1 MSLRTNLGRIE
12 WLWWMMETNTDLK
25 EILANGGAVILP
37 TETVYGLFARA
48 LDEKAVDY
56 VYELKNRP
64 RDKAMNLNIA
74 SYEDIL
80 AYSKEQPDYLKKI
93 YDAFLPGPLTIILK
107 ANGQVPKWINSGL
120 TTVGFRLPNHPVT
133 RELIQAEGPLI
144 GPSANKSG
152 MASGRYFDQIR
163 AQFDFQVTGYQ
174 DDDAL
179 LGLDSTILDLSVT
192 PARILRQGKITKDD
206 LLAALPEL
214 TIE

>member
-1 MSLRTNLGRIE
+1 
-12 WLWWMMETNTDLK
+12 METNTDLK
-25 EILANGGAVILP
+25 EILANGGAVVLP

-64 RDKAMNLNIA
+64 RDKAMNLNVA
-74 SYEDIL
+74 YYEDIL
-80 AYSKEQPDYLKKI
+80 TYSKEQPDYLKKL

>member
-1 MSLRTNLGRIE
+1 
-12 WLWWMMETNTDLK
+12 MESNTDLK
-25 EILANGGAVILP
+25 EILANGGAVVLP

-48 LDEKAVDY
+48 LDEKAVNH
-56 VYELKNRP
+56 VYKLKNRP
-64 RDKAMNLNIA
+64 KDKAMNLNVA

-80 AYSKEQPDYLKKI
+80 TYSKEQPDYLKKL

-107 ANGQVPKWINSGL
+107 ANGQVPKWINSSL
-120 TTVGFRLPNHPVT
+120 TTVGFRLPKHPVT

-152 MASGRYFDQIR
+152 MASGRCFDHIR

>member
-1 MSLRTNLGRIE
+1 MKSKKVLR
-12 WLWWMMETNTDLK
+12 
-25 EILANGGAVILP
+25 EILADGGAVVLP
-37 TETVYGLFARA
+37 TETVYGLFAKAMDERA
-48 LDEKAVDY
+48 VNH

-64 RDKAMNLNIA
+64 RDKAMNLNVA

-80 AYSKEQPDYLKKI
+80 SYSKEQPDYLKKI

-107 ANGQVPKWINSGL
+107 ANDQVPEWINSGL
-120 TTVGFRLPNHPVT
+120 ATVGFRLPDHPVT

-163 AQFDFQVTGYQ
+163 EQFDFQVTGYQ

>member
-1 MSLRTNLGRIE
+1 MKSKKQLRESL
-12 WLWWMMETNTDLK
+12 D
-25 EILANGGAVILP
+25 NGEAIVLP
-37 TETVYGLFARA
+37 TETVYGLFAKA
-48 LDEKAVDY
+48 MDESAVNH

-64 RDKAMNLNIA
+64 IDKAMNLNVA

-80 AYSKEQPDYLKKI
+80 SYSKEQPKYLKQL

-107 ANGQVPKWINSGL
+107 ANDQVPRWINSGL
-120 TTVGFRLPNHPVT
+120 ATVGFRLPDHPVT

-152 MASGRYFDQIR
+152 KASGRYFDQIR

-179 LGLDSTILDLSVT
+179 LGVDSTILDLSVS
-192 PARILRQGKITKDD
+192 PAKILRQGKITKEE

>member
-1 MSLRTNLGRIE
+1 MKSKKQLRESL
-12 WLWWMMETNTDLK
+12 D
-25 EILANGGAVILP
+25 NGEAIVLP
-37 TETVYGLFARA
+37 TETVYGLFAKA
-48 LDEKAVDY
+48 MDESAVNH

-64 RDKAMNLNIA
+64 RDKAMNLNVA

-80 AYSKEQPDYLKKI
+80 SYSKEQPKYLKQL

-107 ANGQVPKWINSGL
+107 ANDQVPRWINSGL
-120 TTVGFRLPNHPVT
+120 ATVGFRLPNHPVT
-133 RELIQAEGPLI
+133 RELIQSEGPLI

-152 MASGRYFDQIR
+152 KASGRYFDQIR

-179 LGLDSTILDLSVT
+179 LGVDSTILDLSVS
-192 PARILRQGKITKDD
+192 PAKILRQGKITKED

>member
-1 MSLRTNLGRIE
+1 
-12 WLWWMMETNTDLK
+12 MMETNKDLK
-25 EILANGGAVILP
+25 EILANGGAVVLP
-37 TETVYGLFARA
+37 TETVYGLFAKAMDERA
-48 LDEKAVDY
+48 VNH

-64 RDKAMNLNIA
+64 RDKAMNLNVA

-80 AYSKEQPDYLKKI
+80 SYSKEQPDYLKKI

-107 ANGQVPKWINSGL
+107 ANDQVPKWINSGL
-120 TTVGFRLPNHPVT
+120 ATVGFRLPAHPVT

-163 AQFDFQVTGYQ
+163 EQFDFQVTGYQ

>member
-1 MSLRTNLGRIE
+1 
-12 WLWWMMETNTDLK
+12 MMETNTDLK
-25 EILANGGAVILP
+25 EILANGGAVVLP

-48 LDEKAVDY
+48 LDEKAVNH

-64 RDKAMNLNIA
+64 RDKAMNLNVA
-74 SYEDIL
+74 SYEDIMT
-80 AYSKEQPDYLKKI
+80 YSKEQPDYLKKL

>member
-1 MSLRTNLGRIE
+1 
-12 WLWWMMETNTDLK
+12 METNTDLK
-25 EILANGGAVILP
+25 AILANGGAVVLP

-48 LDEKAVDY
+48 LDEKAVNH

-64 RDKAMNLNIA
+64 RDKAMNLNVA

-80 AYSKEQPDYLKKI
+80 TYSKEQPDYLKKL

-107 ANGQVPKWINSGL
+107 ANSQVPKWINSGL
-120 TTVGFRLPNHPVT
+120 ATVGFRLPNHPVT

-152 MASGRYFDQIR
+152 MASGRYFDHIR

-179 LGLDSTILDLSVT
+179 LGLDSTILDLSDT

>member
-1 MSLRTNLGRIE
+1 
-12 WLWWMMETNTDLK
+12 METNTDLK
-25 EILANGGAVILP
+25 EILANGGAVVLP

-48 LDEKAVDY
+48 LDEKAVNY

-64 RDKAMNLNIA
+64 RDKAMNLNVA

-80 AYSKEQPDYLKKI
+80 TYSKEQPDYLKKL

>member
-1 MSLRTNLGRIE
+1 
-12 WLWWMMETNTDLK
+12 MMETNKDLK
-25 EILANGGAVILP
+25 EILANGGAVVLP

-48 LDEKAVDY
+48 LDEKAVNY

-64 RDKAMNLNIA
+64 RDKAMNLNVA
-74 SYEDIL
+74 SYEDIVS
-80 AYSKEQPDYLKKI
+80 YSKEQPDYLKKL

-107 ANGQVPKWINSGL
+107 ANDQVPKWINSGL
-120 TTVGFRLPNHPVT
+120 ATVGFRLPAHPVT

-163 AQFDFQVTGYQ
+163 EQFDFQVTGYQ

>member
-1 MSLRTNLGRIE
+1 
-12 WLWWMMETNTDLK
+12 METNTDLK
-25 EILANGGAVILP
+25 AILANGGAVVLP

-48 LDEKAVDY
+48 LDEKAVNH

-64 RDKAMNLNIA
+64 RDKAMNLNVA

-80 AYSKEQPDYLKKI
+80 TYSKEQPDYLKKL

-107 ANGQVPKWINSGL
+107 ANSQVPKWINSGL

-152 MASGRYFDQIR
+152 MASGRYFDHIR

-179 LGLDSTILDLSVT
+179 LGLDSTILDLSDT

>member
-1 MSLRTNLGRIE
+1 
-12 WLWWMMETNTDLK
+12 METNKDLK
-25 EILANGGAVILP
+25 EILANGGAVVLP
-37 TETVYGLFARA
+37 TETVYGLFAKAMDERA
-48 LDEKAVDY
+48 VNH

-64 RDKAMNLNIA
+64 RDKAMNLNVA

-80 AYSKEQPDYLKKI
+80 SYSKEQPDYLKKI

-107 ANGQVPKWINSGL
+107 ANDQVPKWINSGL
-120 TTVGFRLPNHPVT
+120 ATVGFRLPAHPVT

-163 AQFDFQVTGYQ
+163 EQFDFQVTGYQ

-206 LLAALPEL
+206 LLAALSEL

>member
-1 MSLRTNLGRIE
+1 
-12 WLWWMMETNTDLK
+12 MMETNTDLK
-25 EILANGGAVILP
+25 AILANGGAVVLP

-48 LDEKAVDY
+48 LDEKAVNH

-64 RDKAMNLNIA
+64 RDKAMNLNVV

-80 AYSKEQPDYLKKI
+80 TYSKEQPDYLKKL

-107 ANGQVPKWINSGL
+107 ANSQVPKWINSGL

-152 MASGRYFDQIR
+152 MASGRYFDHIR

>member
-1 MSLRTNLGRIE
+1 
-12 WLWWMMETNTDLK
+12 MMETNTDLK
-25 EILANGGAVILP
+25 AILANGGAVVLP

-64 RDKAMNLNIA
+64 RDKAMNLNVA

-80 AYSKEQPDYLKKI
+80 TYSKEQPDYLKKL

-107 ANGQVPKWINSGL
+107 ANGQVPKWINSGFA
-120 TTVGFRLPNHPVT
+120 TVGFRLPNHPVT

>member
-1 MSLRTNLGRIE
+1 MESKKQLR
-12 WLWWMMETNTDLK
+12 
-25 EILANGGAVILP
+25 EILNNGEAVVLP
-37 TETVYGLFARA
+37 TETVYGLFAKA
-48 LDEKAVDY
+48 LDEKAVNY

-64 RDKAMNLNIA
+64 RDKAMNLNVA

-80 AYSKEQPDYLKKI
+80 FYSKEQPKYLKQL
-93 YDAFLPGPLTIILK
+93 YDAFLPGPLTIVLK
-107 ANGQVPKWINSGL
+107 ARWINSGL
-120 TTVGFRLPNHPVT
+120 ATVGFRLPNHPVT

-152 MASGRYFDQIR
+152 KESGRHFDDIR

-174 DDDAL
+174 DDNAL
-179 LGLDSTILDLSVT
+179 LGVDSTILDLSVS

-214 TIE
+214 TME